1 MKKLIKKALTEKQI
15 SKLRFIK
22 YYFIAISK
30 GIQIKKINSEKYI
43 VSKNNYKFETHKKY
57 LSYYITCFEEF
68 KKYNIQKI
76 NDNLIK
82 INFKNFKLI
91 TDIESVMEIPRAI
104 EKYNLYYKLKPK
116 DVIFDLGAYH
126 GLYSFYAVSLQNNAI
141 VYAFEPD
148 EKNFKIL
155 KQNIINNNLKNI
167 IPINKA
173 IYNKNGKINFTE
185 QGMGSM
191 IDDSGKIEI
200 ETTTIKSIM
209 NKYKIKKINFIKM
222 DVEGAE
228 LEIVDDFFKNKLP
241 NTNFAIASYHIVNNE
256 KTHIKLEQIFKKN
269 KYKVITAN
277 KELHLTTYASK
288 K

>member
-1 MKKLIKKALTEKQI
+1 MKKLIKKVLTEKQI

-22 YYFIAISK
+22 YYFIAMSK
-30 GIQIKKINSEKYI
+30 GIKIKKINSEKYV

-57 LSYYITCFEEF
+57 LPHYILYFDEL
-68 KKYNIQKI
+68 KKYNIQKTSE
-76 NDNLIK
+76 NLIK
-82 INFKNFKLI
+82 IDFRNFKLI
-91 TDIESVMEIPRAI
+91 TDIGSVIEIPRAI
-104 EKYNLYYKLKPK
+104 EKYNLHYKLKPN
-116 DVIFDLGAYH
+116 DIIFDLGAYH
-126 GLYSFYAVSLQNNAI
+126 GLYSFYAVSLQKNI
-141 VYAFEPD
+141 TVYAFEPD
-148 EKNFKIL
+148 KKNFKIL

-173 IYNKNGKINFTE
+173 IYNKKGKVSFTE

-228 LEIVDDFFKNKLP
+228 LEIVDDFFKNNLP
-241 NTNFAIASYHIVNNE
+241 CTNFAIASYHIVNNE
-256 KTHIKLEQIFKKN
+256 KTHIKLEQMLKKN